1 MRPYNLVP
9 VEGKGRAL
17 TEPLP
22 LFTVLRRRDRG
33 TGVERGHIRSD
44 ALNQRYQL
52 GRYSV
57 VRVSNGFDW
66 ADAGIGGCVMN

>member
-1 MRPYNLVP
+1 LNAV
-9 VEGKGRAL
+9 K
-17 TEPLP
+17 
-22 LFTVLRRRDRG
+22 
-33 TGVERGHIRSD
+33 IRSD

>member
-1 MRPYNLVP
+1 VP
-9 VEGKGRAL
+9 VGGKGRAL
-17 TEPLP
+17 TEPLRFSP
-22 LFTVLRRRDRG
+22 CSAGG
-33 TGVERGHIRSD
+33 TAAQALNAVKIRSD